1 MGVAATTPRPILS
14 LLGGPGGGQ
23 LGGGGVPGPPTNL
36 QAVIT
41 STRFV
46 TLSWEPPTSPAS
58 QITGY
63 SVFYQQEGSV
73 RYSSY
78 ENLLF
83 IYLLFFADDEIC
95 VMNEF
100 FDW

>member
-1 MGVAATTPRPILS
+1 MAAGSVAGVVVTTPRPTLS
-14 LLGGPGGGQ
+14 LLGGGTGGSSSVVLQ
-23 LGGGGVPGPPTNL
+23 GVPGPPTNL

-46 TLSWEPPTSPAS
+46 TLTWEPPTSPGS

-73 RYSSY
+73 RY
-78 ENLLF
+78 
-83 IYLLFFADDEIC
+83 
-95 VMNEF
+95 V
-100 FDW
+100 